1 MLAALFLSLL
11 YTGTAHADTVDLV
24 PCVAAVK
31 DGDTPQSVLS
41 QKSRFVC
48 GPSQTHFAP
57 GDYWVRMEV
66 PRQVSG
72 ANEDLIF
79 RTMSLWDDGI
89 EFTAFHADGSTRQY
103 SSDPKAVPNPMRLGA
118 TQVVRF
124 HNHGPALQT
133 ILARVD
139 NSMIVRGVMHQP
151 QLSSIYSSLQQ
162 ELGLAALYAAFAGIC
177 LALLV
182 YNAALWR
189 AMRER
194 FLLAYCCMVGSM
206 LVYSVFTS
214 GAPHYFVDG
223 WTGGDRLRT
232 TIPLLALTAA
242 TGMWFISCFFTA
254 SPTPRWL
261 RRITL
266 AQIVLLPVAGLC
278 YALFGPLAIKFFDQ
292 LYMFSFVPLP
302 ALVACYLAVAWRHR
316 DPFLP
321 YFLLAWSLPMLSVV
335 MRLLRGFDLVPPTT
349 VVENSTLIGL
359 AFEALVSSL
368 AIGYRVRLLAQAR
381 DRAEIAEAHAMNMA
395 DTDPLTGLLNRRAFL
410 RSLLE
415 RQSKWTLV
423 LLDIDHFKRVNDS
436 LGHDGGDE
444 ALVRIGTALS
454 ASAPD
459 AALVA
464 RLGGE
469 EFAVAYLGDKTS
481 IEPDDLLSVIRQID
495 LPHGYRITASMGIA
509 TRNVATE
516 HDWKILYRAA
526 DLALYEAKTGGRDRF
541 IRMQPQS
548 IAA

>member
-1 MLAALFLSLL
+1 MFAGLLLSFFFVSA
-11 YTGTAHADTVDLV
+11 AHADTVDLV

-31 DGDTPQSVLS
+31 TGDIPQSVLAE
-41 QKSRFVC
+41 KSRFVC
-48 GPSQTHFAP
+48 GPSQTHFPP
-57 GDYWVRMEV
+57 GDYWVRMDV
-66 PRQVSG
+66 PQQVSG

-89 EFTAFHADGSTRQY
+89 EFTAFHADGSTREY
-103 SSDPKAVPNPMRLGA
+103 RSDPMASPNPMRLGA
-118 TQVVRF
+118 TQVARF

-133 ILARVD
+133 IVARVD

-151 QLSSIYSSLQQ
+151 QLSSIYSSLQD
-162 ELGLAALYAAFAGIC
+162 ELTLAALYAAFAGVC

-206 LVYSVFTS
+206 LVYSFFTS

-223 WTGGDRLRT
+223 WTGGDRLRI

-254 SPTPRWL
+254 SPAPRWL
-261 RRITL
+261 RL
-266 AQIVLLPVAGLC
+266 ATYVQIGWLPLVGLS
-278 YALFGPLAIKFFDQ
+278 YALFGPLQIKFFDT
-292 LYMFSFVPLP
+292 LYMLSFLPLP
-302 ALVACYLAVAWRHR
+302 LLFLCYLGVAWRNR

-321 YFLLAWSLPMLSVV
+321 YFMLAWSLPFLSVV
-335 MRLLRGFDLVPPTT
+335 TRILRGFDMVPPTA
-349 VVENSTLIGL
+349 VVENSTLLAL

-415 RQSKWTLV
+415 RQSSWTLV

-436 LGHDGGDE
+436 LGHDGGDD
-444 ALVRIGTALS
+444 ALVQIGSALRD
-454 ASAPD
+454 SAPGT
-459 AALVA
+459 ALVA

-469 EFAVAYLGDKTS
+469 EFAVAYLGDKLL
-481 IEPDDLLSVIRQID
+481 IDPDQLLSVIRTID

-509 TRNVATE
+509 TRHVATE

-541 IRMQPQS
+541 IEMRPQS